1 MSAKFQSRPGMIAF
15 HLGEWSRYRD
25 IVWYRVLAGL
35 KSEAR
40 QNFLGYL
47 WFILEPTL
55 TTAIAYLIYALL
67 ALGGGRDRIV
77 MLLLGTLTWQ
87 WFESAVTLGAQGI
100 KSKLH
105 IMMHFPL
112 PKYIF
117 PLVGVFISTWKF
129 LCIFA
134 VLLVFCALTGYP
146 PSSAFVYL
154 PFVLGAQLVL
164 IMGLAIPLAV
174 GVAYF
179 NDLLTVTNSL
189 FRLMMILSGAVFEA
203 SKVPTA
209 ALGYFY
215 ANPMAGLIES
225 YRDIVLYHT
234 TPNLNALLYAFSWGI
249 GLGTLG
255 WFWCRQIDGTI
266 LKSVNFNG

>member
-1 MSAKFQSRPGMIAF
+1 MPAEIHSRPGTLALR
-15 HLGEWSRYRD
+15 LGEWSRYRD

-40 QNFLGYL
+40 QNFLGYV
-47 WFILEPTL
+47 WFLLEPAL
-55 TTAIAYLIYALL
+55 TTAIAYIIYSLIAP
-67 ALGGGRDRIV
+67 GGGRERIV

-87 WFESAVTLGAQGI
+87 WFESAVTLGSLGI

-129 LCIFA
+129 LCVFV
-134 VLLVFCALTGYP
+134 VLLVFCAAAGYP
-146 PSSAFVYL
+146 PNSAFIYL
-154 PFVLGAQLVL
+154 PLVLAAQLML
-164 IMGLAIPLAV
+164 IIGLALPLAI

-203 SKVPTA
+203 SKVPPTA
-209 ALGYFY
+209 LTYFY

-225 YRDIVLYHT
+225 YRDIVLYHM
-234 TPNLNALLYAFSWGI
+234 PPHLAALGYAMVW
-249 GLGTLG
+249 GLGLG
-255 WFWCRQIDGTI
+255 AAGLLWCRHIDGTI
-266 LKSVNFNG
+266 LKSVNFNA

>member
-1 MSAKFQSRPGMIAF
+1 MTEKFHARPGMIALR
-15 HLGEWSRYRD
+15 LGEFARYRD

-40 QNFLGYL
+40 QNFLGYV
-47 WFILEPTL
+47 WFLLEPTL
-55 TTAIAYLIYALL
+55 TTAIAYIIYSLIAP
-67 ALGGGRDRIV
+67 GGGPERIV

-87 WFESAVTLGAQGI
+87 WFESAVMMGSQGI
-100 KSKLH
+100 KGKLH

-129 LCIFA
+129 LCIFV
-134 VLLVFCALTGYP
+134 VLLVFCGFAGYP
-146 PSSAFVYL
+146 PNTSFIYL
-154 PFVLGAQLVL
+154 PLVLAAQLAL
-164 IMGLAIPLAV
+164 IIGLALPLAI

-179 NDLLTVTNSL
+179 NDLSTVTNSL

-203 SKVPTA
+203 NKVPAA
-209 ALGYFY
+209 ALTWFY

-225 YRDIVLYHT
+225 YRDIVLYHS
-234 TPNLNALLYAFSWGI
+234 PPSFAALFYALAW
-249 GLGTLG
+249 GLGLG
-255 WFWCRQIDGTI
+255 AVGLLWCRHIDGTI
-266 LKSVNFNG
+266 LKSINFNA